1 MLKDGL
7 KFPFFITSDNLRL
20 SDVIIG
26 VNPPLQVFY
35 HQYVK

>member
-1 MLKDGL
+1 MLKDVL
-7 KFPFFITSDNLRL
+7 KFLFSITSDNLRL
-20 SDVIIG
+20 SNVIIG